1 MAWEIIFFSFPPFLS
16 FIVFFK
22 VDINIA
28 KDESDNIGIIKT
40 ERKLE
45 FSTGKPA
52 KTTLQGIFQLL
63 IFSNILY
70 AESNNFTSFKLLLI
84 FFAL

>member
-28 KDESDNIGIIKT
+28 KDGSDNIGIKT

-45 FSTGKPA
+45 FSAGKPA
-52 KTTLQGIFQLL
+52 KTTPQEIFQLL
-63 IFSNILY
+63 IFSNIFLCWKQQFY
-70 AESNNFTSFKLLLI
+70 FL
-84 FFAL
+84 